1 MMTVQKGLVKYK
13 DRTDLLCTYGTNES
27 GINYY
32 FLSELANKNIIASSE
47 LIEAIDP
54 EVIKSH
60 VGLINSEGK
69 ELIPLINKNIKLIN
83 DDMLLVEISKP
94 VSSNVVDASTNGSNV
109 VADAAY
115 IKEQMNTL
123 SNNMNFLFHDHT
135 GEATIYDS
143 NGNNLLNNEYY
154 SYIGLVEN
162 DGIYLSKNIPNS
174 GILKLPLVSDKVKE
188 ENIVNDE
195 NKYQEENPFENPS
208 VNISNDDYH
217 IPDAIEPSVSIP
229 EVNEDNQEVQ
239 DNNQYPDT
247 NQDKINFDSND
258 DNSDGDEANN
268 ISDITDTPM
277 DINTD
282 LDTSHSDFNIQ
293 EDNADTSITSN
304 TEEQVDD
311 NNVYDTNSNNV
322 LGDATE
328 LVKKLTDLA
337 KSLQEENKRLKEEL
351 LEKNEKIQKMEEANV
366 EFKSVLD
373 SAQDFL
379 NNQNNA

>member
-27 GINYY
+27 GVNYY
-32 FLSELANKNIIASSE
+32 FLSELPNKNIIASSE

-174 GILKLPLVSDKVKE
+174 GILKLPLASDKVKE
-188 ENIVNDE
+188 ENIADDE
-195 NKYQEENPFENPS
+195 NKYQEENPFEKPS

>member
-27 GINYY
+27 GVNYY

-174 GILKLPLVSDKVKE
+174 GILKLPLASDEVKK
-188 ENIVNDE
+188 ENIADDE
-195 NKYQEENPFENPS
+195 NKYQEENPFEKPS

-229 EVNEDNQEVQ
+229 EVND
-239 DNNQYPDT
+239 D

-258 DNSDGDEANN
+258 TLETDNT
-268 ISDITDTPM
+268 SDITDTPM

-282 LDTSHSDFNIQ
+282 LDASHSDFNIQ

-304 TEEQVDD
+304 TEEQVND

>member
-27 GINYY
+27 GVNYY

-60 VGLINSEGK
+60 VGLIDSEGK

-188 ENIVNDE
+188 ENIAEE
-195 NKYQEENPFENPS
+195 NKYQEENPFEKPS

-229 EVNEDNQEVQ
+229 EVNDDNQEVN

-247 NQDKINFDSND
+247 NQDKINFDNND
-258 DNSDGDEANN
+258 DNSDTDEATT
-268 ISDITDTPM
+268 SDITDTPM

-293 EDNADTSITSN
+293 DDNVDTSINSN
-304 TEEQVDD
+304 VEEEVND

>member
-13 DRTDLLCTYGTNES
+13 DRTDLLCTYGTNEN
-27 GINYY
+27 GVNYY

-47 LIEAIDP
+47 LVEAIDP

-60 VGLINSEGK
+60 VGLIDSEGK

-94 VSSNVVDASTNGSNV
+94 VSSNVIDVSTNGSNV

-174 GILKLPLVSDKVKE
+174 GILKLPLASDEVKK
-188 ENIVNDE
+188 ENIADDE
-195 NKYQEENPFENPS
+195 NKYQEENPFEKPS

-229 EVNEDNQEVQ
+229 EVNDDNQEVQ
-239 DNNQYPDT
+239 EDNQYPNT

-258 DNSDGDEANN
+258 TDEANN
-268 ISDITDTPM
+268 TSDITDTPM

-293 EDNADTSITSN
+293 DDNADTSINSN
-304 TEEQVDD
+304 VEEEVND

>member
-27 GINYY
+27 GVNYY

-94 VSSNVVDASTNGSNV
+94 VSSNVIDASTNGSNV

-174 GILKLPLVSDKVKE
+174 GILKLPLASDKVKE
-188 ENIVNDE
+188 ENIAEE
-195 NKYQEENPFENPS
+195 NKYQEENPFEKPS

-229 EVNEDNQEVQ
+229 EVNDDNQEVQ

-247 NQDKINFDSND
+247 NHDKINFDNND
-258 DNSDGDEANN
+258 TLETDNT
-268 ISDITDTPM
+268 SDITDTPM

-282 LDTSHSDFNIQ
+282 LNTSHSDFNIQ
-293 EDNADTSITSN
+293 DDNVDTSINSN
-304 TEEQVDD
+304 VEEEVDD

>member
-27 GINYY
+27 GVNYY

-188 ENIVNDE
+188 ENIADDE
-195 NKYQEENPFENPS
+195 NKYQEENPFEKPS

-229 EVNEDNQEVQ
+229 EVNDDNQEVQ
-239 DNNQYPDT
+239 EDNQYPNT

>member
-27 GINYY
+27 GVNYY

-60 VGLINSEGK
+60 VGLIDSEGK

-373 SAQDFL
+373 SAQNFL

>member
-27 GINYY
+27 GVNYY
-32 FLSELANKNIIASSE
+32 FLSELVNKNIIASSE

-174 GILKLPLVSDKVKE
+174 GILKLPLASDKVKE
-188 ENIVNDE
+188 ENITEE
-195 NKYQEENPFENPS
+195 NKYQEENPFEKPS

-229 EVNEDNQEVQ
+229 EVNDDNQEVQ
-239 DNNQYPDT
+239 EDNQYPDT

-268 ISDITDTPM
+268 TSDITDTPM

-282 LDTSHSDFNIQ
+282 LDASHSDFNIQ
-293 EDNADTSITSN
+293 DDNADTSINSN
-304 TEEQVDD
+304 VEEEVND

>member
-27 GINYY
+27 GVNYY

-188 ENIVNDE
+188 ENIAEE
-195 NKYQEENPFENPS
+195 NKYQEENPFEKPS

-229 EVNEDNQEVQ
+229 EVNDDNQEVQ
-239 DNNQYPDT
+239 EDNQYPDT

-258 DNSDGDEANN
+258 TLETDN

-293 EDNADTSITSN
+293 DDNADTSINSN
-304 TEEQVDD
+304 VEEEVND

>member
-27 GINYY
+27 GVNYY

-60 VGLINSEGK
+60 VGLIDSEGK

-174 GILKLPLVSDKVKE
+174 GILKLPLASDKVKE

-195 NKYQEENPFENPS
+195 NKYQEENPFEKPS

-229 EVNEDNQEVQ
+229 EVKEDNQEVQ

-247 NQDKINFDSND
+247 NQDKINFDS
-258 DNSDGDEANN
+258 SDTDETTT
-268 ISDITDTPM
+268 SDITDTPM

-293 EDNADTSITSN
+293 EDNENTSITSN
-304 TEEQVDD
+304 TEEVND

>member
-27 GINYY
+27 GVNYY

-115 IKEQMNTL
+115 IKEQMNSL

-174 GILKLPLVSDKVKE
+174 GILKLPLASDKVKE
-188 ENIVNDE
+188 ENIAEE
-195 NKYQEENPFENPS
+195 NKYQEENPFEKPS

-229 EVNEDNQEVQ
+229 EVNDDNQEVH

-247 NQDKINFDSND
+247 NQDKINFDNND
-258 DNSDGDEANN
+258 TDEANN
-268 ISDITDTPM
+268 TSDITDTPM

-293 EDNADTSITSN
+293 EDNENTSINSN
-304 TEEQVDD
+304 VEEEVND

>member
-27 GINYY
+27 GVNYY

-162 DGIYLSKNIPNS
+162 DGIYLSKNITNS

>member
-27 GINYY
+27 GVNYY

-60 VGLINSEGK
+60 VGLIDSEGK

>member
-13 DRTDLLCTYGTNES
+13 DRTDLLCTYGTNEN
-27 GINYY
+27 GVNYY

-47 LIEAIDP
+47 LVEAIDP

-60 VGLINSEGK
+60 VGLIDSEGK

-83 DDMLLVEISKP
+83 NDMLLVEISKP
-94 VSSNVVDASTNGSNV
+94 VSSNVIDASTNGSNV

-174 GILKLPLVSDKVKE
+174 GILKLPLASDKVKE

>member
-27 GINYY
+27 GVNYY

-60 VGLINSEGK
+60 VGLIDSEGK

-135 GEATIYDS
+135 GEATIYDT

-188 ENIVNDE
+188 ENIADDE
-195 NKYQEENPFENPS
+195 NKYQEENPFEKPS

-229 EVNEDNQEVQ
+229 EVKEDNQEVN

-247 NQDKINFDSND
+247 NQDKINFDNND
-258 DNSDGDEANN
+258 DNSDTDEATT
-268 ISDITDTPM
+268 SDITDTPM

-293 EDNADTSITSN
+293 EDNVDTSINSN
-304 TEEQVDD
+304 VEEEVND

>member
-13 DRTDLLCTYGTNES
+13 DRTDLLCTYGTNEN
-27 GINYY
+27 GVNYY

-54 EVIKSH
+54 H
-60 VGLINSEGK
+60 VGLIDSEGK

-174 GILKLPLVSDKVKE
+174 GILKLPLASDKVKE
-188 ENIVNDE
+188 ENIAEE
-195 NKYQEENPFENPS
+195 NKYQEENPFEKPS

-229 EVNEDNQEVQ
+229 EVNDDNQEVQ

-293 EDNADTSITSN
+293 DDNADTSINSN
-304 TEEQVDD
+304 VEEEVND

>member
-27 GINYY
+27 GVNYY

-47 LIEAIDP
+47 LVEAIDP

-60 VGLINSEGK
+60 VGLIDSEGK

-94 VSSNVVDASTNGSNV
+94 VSSNVVDASTSGSNV

-174 GILKLPLVSDKVKE
+174 GILKLPLASDEVKE
-188 ENIVNDE
+188 ENIVSDE
-195 NKYQEENPFENPS
+195 NKYQEENPFENSS

-229 EVNEDNQEVQ
+229 EVKEDNQEVQ
-239 DNNQYPDT
+239 EENQYPDT

-293 EDNADTSITSN
+293 EDNADTSINSN
-304 TEEQVDD
+304 VEEEVND

>member
-27 GINYY
+27 GVNYY

-47 LIEAIDP
+47 LVEAIDP

-94 VSSNVVDASTNGSNV
+94 VSSNVIDASTNGSNV

-135 GEATIYDS
+135 GEATIYDT

-174 GILKLPLVSDKVKE
+174 GILKLPLVSDEVKK
-188 ENIVNDE
+188 ENNVADE
-195 NKYQEENPFENPS
+195 NKYQEENPFEKPS

-229 EVNEDNQEVQ
+229 EVNDDNQEVQ
-239 DNNQYPDT
+239 EDNQYPNT

-258 DNSDGDEANN
+258 TDEANN
-268 ISDITDTPM
+268 TSDITDTPM

-282 LDTSHSDFNIQ
+282 LDASHSDFNIQ
-293 EDNADTSITSN
+293 EDNVDTSINSN
-304 TEEQVDD
+304 VEEEVND

>member
-27 GINYY
+27 GVNYY
-32 FLSELANKNIIASSE
+32 FLSKLANKNIIASSE

-135 GEATIYDS
+135 GEATIYDT

-174 GILKLPLVSDKVKE
+174 GILKLPLVSDEVKE
-188 ENIVNDE
+188 ENIVSDE
-195 NKYQEENPFENPS
+195 NKYQEENPFEKPS

-229 EVNEDNQEVQ
+229 EVKEDNQEIQ
-239 DNNQYPDT
+239 EENQYPDT

-293 EDNADTSITSN
+293 DDNADTSINSN
-304 TEEQVDD
+304 VEEEVND

>member
-27 GINYY
+27 GVNYY

-94 VSSNVVDASTNGSNV
+94 VSSNVIDASTNGSNV

-174 GILKLPLVSDKVKE
+174 GILKLPLASDKVKE
-188 ENIVNDE
+188 ENIAEE
-195 NKYQEENPFENPS
+195 NKYQEENPFEKPS

-229 EVNEDNQEVQ
+229 EVNDDNQEVQ

-247 NQDKINFDSND
+247 NQDKINFD
-258 DNSDGDEANN
+258 NSDTDEANN
-268 ISDITDTPM
+268 TSDITDTPM

-293 EDNADTSITSN
+293 DDNADTSINSN
-304 TEEQVDD
+304 VEEEVND

>member
-1 MMTVQKGLVKYK
+1 
-13 DRTDLLCTYGTNES
+13 
-27 GINYY
+27 
-32 FLSELANKNIIASSE
+32 
-47 LIEAIDP
+47 
-54 EVIKSH
+54 
-60 VGLINSEGK
+60 
-69 ELIPLINKNIKLIN
+69 
-83 DDMLLVEISKP
+83 MLLVEISKP
-94 VSSNVVDASTNGSNV
+94 VSSNVVDASTNGSNI

-174 GILKLPLVSDKVKE
+174 GILKLPLASDEVKK
-188 ENIVNDE
+188 ENIAEE

-229 EVNEDNQEVQ
+229 EVKEDNQEVQ

-258 DNSDGDEANN
+258 TLETDNT
-268 ISDITDTPM
+268 SDITDTPM

-293 EDNADTSITSN
+293 DDNADTSINSN
-304 TEEQVDD
+304 VEEEVND

>member
-27 GINYY
+27 GVNYY

-174 GILKLPLVSDKVKE
+174 GILKLPLASDEVKK
-188 ENIVNDE
+188 ENIAEE
-195 NKYQEENPFENPS
+195 NKYQEENPFEKPS

-229 EVNEDNQEVQ
+229 EVKEDNQEVQ
-239 DNNQYPDT
+239 EDDQYPDT

-258 DNSDGDEANN
+258 TLETDNT
-268 ISDITDTPM
+268 SDITDTPM

-293 EDNADTSITSN
+293 EDNVDTSINSN
-304 TEEQVDD
+304 VEEEVND

>member
-27 GINYY
+27 GVNYY

-174 GILKLPLVSDKVKE
+174 GILKLPLVSDEVKK
-188 ENIVNDE
+188 ENIAEE
-195 NKYQEENPFENPS
+195 NKYQEENPFEKPS

-229 EVNEDNQEVQ
+229 EVNDDNQEVQ

-247 NQDKINFDSND
+247 NHDKINFDNND
-258 DNSDGDEANN
+258 TLETDNT
-268 ISDITDTPM
+268 SDITDTPM

-293 EDNADTSITSN
+293 DDNADTSINSN
-304 TEEQVDD
+304 VEEEVNDS
-311 NNVYDTNSNNV
+311 NVYDTNSNNV

>member
-27 GINYY
+27 GVNYY

-188 ENIVNDE
+188 ENIADDE
-195 NKYQEENPFENPS
+195 NKYQEENPFEKPS

-217 IPDAIEPSVSIP
+217 IPDAIEPNVSIP
-229 EVNEDNQEVQ
+229 EVNDDNQEVQ
-239 DNNQYPDT
+239 DNNQYPNT

-258 DNSDGDEANN
+258 TLETDNT
-268 ISDITDTPM
+268 SDITDTPM

-282 LDTSHSDFNIQ
+282 LDTSHSDFNIK
-293 EDNADTSITSN
+293 EDNVDTSINSN
-304 TEEQVDD
+304 VEEEVND

>member
-27 GINYY
+27 GVNYY

-174 GILKLPLVSDKVKE
+174 GILKLPLASDKVKE
-188 ENIVNDE
+188 ENIAEE
-195 NKYQEENPFENPS
+195 NKYQEENPFEKPS

-229 EVNEDNQEVQ
+229 EVKEDNQEVN

-247 NQDKINFDSND
+247 NQDKINFDNND
-258 DNSDGDEANN
+258 DNSDTDEATT
-268 ISDITDTPM
+268 SDITDTPM

-293 EDNADTSITSN
+293 DDNADTSINSN
-304 TEEQVDD
+304 VEEEVND

>member
-1 MMTVQKGLVKYK
+1 
-13 DRTDLLCTYGTNES
+13 
-27 GINYY
+27 
-32 FLSELANKNIIASSE
+32 
-47 LIEAIDP
+47 
-54 EVIKSH
+54 
-60 VGLINSEGK
+60 
-69 ELIPLINKNIKLIN
+69 
-83 DDMLLVEISKP
+83 MLLVEISKP

-188 ENIVNDE
+188 ENIAEE
-195 NKYQEENPFENPS
+195 NKYQEENPFEKPS

-229 EVNEDNQEVQ
+229 EVNDDNQEVQ

-258 DNSDGDEANN
+258 TLETDNT
-268 ISDITDTPM
+268 SDITDTPM

-282 LDTSHSDFNIQ
+282 LDTSYSDFNIQ
-293 EDNADTSITSN
+293 DDNADTSINSN
-304 TEEQVDD
+304 VEEEVND

>member
-27 GINYY
+27 GVNYY

-94 VSSNVVDASTNGSNV
+94 VSSNVIDASTNGSNV

-174 GILKLPLVSDKVKE
+174 GILKLPLASDKVKE
-188 ENIVNDE
+188 ENIAAEE
-195 NKYQEENPFENPS
+195 NKYQEENPFEKPS

-229 EVNEDNQEVQ
+229 EVNDDNQEVQ
-239 DNNQYPDT
+239 EDNQYPDT
-247 NQDKINFDSND
+247 NQDKINFDNND
-258 DNSDGDEANN
+258 TDEANN
-268 ISDITDTPM
+268 TSDITDTPM

-293 EDNADTSITSN
+293 EDNENTSINSN
-304 TEEQVDD
+304 VEEEVND

>member
-27 GINYY
+27 GVNYY

-174 GILKLPLVSDKVKE
+174 GILKLPLASDKVKE

-229 EVNEDNQEVQ
+229 EVKEDNQEVQ

-258 DNSDGDEANN
+258 TLETDNT
-268 ISDITDTPM
+268 SDITDTPM

-293 EDNADTSITSN
+293 DDNADTSINSN
-304 TEEQVDD
+304 VEEEVND

>member
-27 GINYY
+27 GVNYY

-174 GILKLPLVSDKVKE
+174 GILKLPLASDKVKE
-188 ENIVNDE
+188 ENIAEE
-195 NKYQEENPFENPS
+195 NKYQEENPFEKPS

-229 EVNEDNQEVQ
+229 EVNDDNQEVQ
-239 DNNQYPDT
+239 EDNQYPNT

-258 DNSDGDEANN
+258 TLETDNT
-268 ISDITDTPM
+268 SDITDTPM

-293 EDNADTSITSN
+293 EDNADTSVNSN
-304 TEEQVDD
+304 VEEEVND

>member
-27 GINYY
+27 GVNYY

-188 ENIVNDE
+188 ENIAEE
-195 NKYQEENPFENPS
+195 NKYQEENPFEKPS

-229 EVNEDNQEVQ
+229 EVNDDNQEVQ
-239 DNNQYPDT
+239 EDNQYPDT
-247 NQDKINFDSND
+247 NQDKINFDNND
-258 DNSDGDEANN
+258 TLETDNT
-268 ISDITDTPM
+268 SDITDTPM

-293 EDNADTSITSN
+293 EDNENTSITSN
-304 TEEQVDD
+304 TEEEVND

>member
-1 MMTVQKGLVKYK
+1 
-13 DRTDLLCTYGTNES
+13 
-27 GINYY
+27 
-32 FLSELANKNIIASSE
+32 
-47 LIEAIDP
+47 
-54 EVIKSH
+54 
-60 VGLINSEGK
+60 
-69 ELIPLINKNIKLIN
+69 
-83 DDMLLVEISKP
+83 
-94 VSSNVVDASTNGSNV
+94 
-109 VADAAY
+109 
-115 IKEQMNTL
+115 
-123 SNNMNFLFHDHT
+123 MNFLFHDHT

>member
-27 GINYY
+27 GVNYY

-94 VSSNVVDASTNGSNV
+94 VSSNVVDVSTNGSNV

-174 GILKLPLVSDKVKE
+174 GILKLPLASDKVKE
-188 ENIVNDE
+188 ENIAEE
-195 NKYQEENPFENPS
+195 NKYQEENPFEKPS

-229 EVNEDNQEVQ
+229 EVNDDNQEVQ

-247 NQDKINFDSND
+247 NQDKINFD
-258 DNSDGDEANN
+258 NSDTDEANN
-268 ISDITDTPM
+268 TSDITDTPM

-293 EDNADTSITSN
+293 DDNADTSINSN
-304 TEEQVDD
+304 VEEEVND

>member
-27 GINYY
+27 GVNYY
-32 FLSELANKNIIASSE
+32 FLSELPNKNIIASSE

-174 GILKLPLVSDKVKE
+174 GILKLPLVSDEVKK
-188 ENIVNDE
+188 ENIAAEE
-195 NKYQEENPFENPS
+195 NKYQEENPFEKPS

-229 EVNEDNQEVQ
+229 EVKEDNQEVN

-247 NQDKINFDSND
+247 NQDKINFDNND
-258 DNSDGDEANN
+258 ADEANN
-268 ISDITDTPM
+268 TSDITDTPI

-282 LDTSHSDFNIQ
+282 LNTSHSDFNIQ
-293 EDNADTSITSN
+293 DDNVDTSINSN
-304 TEEQVDD
+304 VEEEVND

>member
-27 GINYY
+27 GVNYY

-174 GILKLPLVSDKVKE
+174 GILKLPLASDEVKK
-188 ENIVNDE
+188 ENIADDE
-195 NKYQEENPFENPS
+195 NKYQEENPFEKPS

>member
-13 DRTDLLCTYGTNES
+13 DRTDLLCTYGTNEN
-27 GINYY
+27 GVNYY

-60 VGLINSEGK
+60 VGLIDSEGK

-174 GILKLPLVSDKVKE
+174 GILKLPLASDKVKE
-188 ENIVNDE
+188 ENIAEE

-229 EVNEDNQEVQ
+229 EVKEDNQEVQ

-258 DNSDGDEANN
+258 TLETDNT
-268 ISDITDTPM
+268 SDITDTPM

-293 EDNADTSITSN
+293 DDNADTSINSN
-304 TEEQVDD
+304 IEEDND

>member
-27 GINYY
+27 GVNYY

-135 GEATIYDS
+135 GEATIYDT

-188 ENIVNDE
+188 ENIAEE
-195 NKYQEENPFENPS
+195 NKYQEENPFEKPS

-229 EVNEDNQEVQ
+229 EVKEDNQEVQ

-247 NQDKINFDSND
+247 NQDKINFDNND
-258 DNSDGDEANN
+258 DNSDTDEATT
-268 ISDITDTPM
+268 SDITDTPM

-293 EDNADTSITSN
+293 DDNVDTSINSN
-304 TEEQVDD
+304 VEEEVND

>member
-13 DRTDLLCTYGTNES
+13 DRTDLLCTYGTNEN
-27 GINYY
+27 GVNYY

-47 LIEAIDP
+47 LVEAIDP

-60 VGLINSEGK
+60 VGLIDSEGK

-83 DDMLLVEISKP
+83 NDMLLVEISKP
-94 VSSNVVDASTNGSNV
+94 VSSNVIDASTNGSNV

-174 GILKLPLVSDKVKE
+174 GILKLPLASDKVKE
-188 ENIVNDE
+188 ENIADDE
-195 NKYQEENPFENPS
+195 NKYQEENPFEKPS

-229 EVNEDNQEVQ
+229 EVNDDNQEVQ
-239 DNNQYPDT
+239 EDNQYPNT

-258 DNSDGDEANN
+258 TDEANN
-268 ISDITDTPM
+268 TSDITDTPM

-282 LDTSHSDFNIQ
+282 LDASHSDFNIQ
-293 EDNADTSITSN
+293 EDNVDTSINSN
-304 TEEQVDD
+304 VEEEVND

>member
-1 MMTVQKGLVKYK
+1 MTVQKGLVKYK

-27 GINYY
+27 GVNYY

-188 ENIVNDE
+188 ENIAEE
-195 NKYQEENPFENPS
+195 NKYQEENPFEKPS

-229 EVNEDNQEVQ
+229 EVNDDNQEVQ
-239 DNNQYPDT
+239 EDNQYPDT
-247 NQDKINFDSND
+247 NQDKINFDNND
-258 DNSDGDEANN
+258 TLETDNT
-268 ISDITDTPM
+268 SDITDTPM

-293 EDNADTSITSN
+293 EDNENTSITSN
-304 TEEQVDD
+304 TEEEVND

>member
-27 GINYY
+27 GVNYY

-188 ENIVNDE
+188 ENIAEE
-195 NKYQEENPFENPS
+195 NKYQEENPFEKPS

-229 EVNEDNQEVQ
+229 EVNDDNQEVN

-247 NQDKINFDSND
+247 NQDKINFDNND
-258 DNSDGDEANN
+258 DNSDTDEATT
-268 ISDITDTPM
+268 SDITDTPM

-293 EDNADTSITSN
+293 DDNVDTSINSN
-304 TEEQVDD
+304 VEEEVND

>member
-27 GINYY
+27 GVNYY

-60 VGLINSEGK
+60 VGLIDSEGK

-83 DDMLLVEISKP
+83 DDMLLVEI
-94 VSSNVVDASTNGSNV
+94 
-109 VADAAY
+109 
-115 IKEQMNTL
+115 
-123 SNNMNFLFHDHT
+123 NNMNFLFHDHT

-174 GILKLPLVSDKVKE
+174 GILKLPLASDKVKE
-188 ENIVNDE
+188 ENIAEE
-195 NKYQEENPFENPS
+195 NKYQEENPFEKPS

-229 EVNEDNQEVQ
+229 EVNDDNQEVH

-247 NQDKINFDSND
+247 NQDKINFDNND
-258 DNSDGDEANN
+258 TDEANN
-268 ISDITDTPM
+268 TSDITDTPM

-293 EDNADTSITSN
+293 EDNENTSINSN
-304 TEEQVDD
+304 VEEVND